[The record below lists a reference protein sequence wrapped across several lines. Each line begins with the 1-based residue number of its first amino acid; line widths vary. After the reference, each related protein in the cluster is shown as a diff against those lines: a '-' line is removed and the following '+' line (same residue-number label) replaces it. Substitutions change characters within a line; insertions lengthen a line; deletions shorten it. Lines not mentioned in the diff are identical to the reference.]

1 MFRVLQFV
9 RRESKKKKGGGG
21 KEGRGEGKNI
31 ILWFL

>member
-1 MFRVLQFV
+1 MYGVKAR
-9 RRESKKKKGGGG
+9 KKRGGGG